1 MAQNQNASARLAKNT
16 VIYMIGNLGSK
27 ILQVLILP
35 LLTAILLTEEYGYYD
50 LIVTTINLI
59 TPIATL
65 QLVEAMFRYLFG
77 GSEEEKRVTISSVTA
92 ALVVGMTIL
101 AAVIALIQ
109 MFGID
114 LKYPFLIY
122 LNYIT
127 NILFDYM
134 QKIAR
139 CQQRNSL
146 VAVSGVINTSV
157 MLAVEAMAL
166 LVFKMRVDGML
177 LANCVSYF
185 VAVLYLEYKLRI
197 EEYLSI
203 AAVNVKRVKE
213 LLKYSLPL
221 VPNSVCWW
229 VVSACDRYVISFFLS
244 ISANGIYSIAGK
256 FSQMLSMITSVFQM
270 AWQESSII
278 ESDKATR
285 DEFYTK
291 TFDSYMRF
299 LLSGYVVLLPIIR
312 LAMPFLVAEE
322 YRIGYLYNPLLLLG
336 AVFSAF
342 SQFYGS
348 AYLAFKK
355 TGGALSTTIIAA
367 IINVTVGACLISKIG
382 LYAPALGTTCAFLA
396 QWLLRANQM
405 KDYFRVKINTK
416 VLSFMAPT
424 MIVYYA
430 LYYKDSVVLHLTM
443 LLVASI
449 VFCTVNREMIRKILA
464 TVKKKV
470 KSQQY

>member
-1 MAQNQNASARLAKNT
+1 MAQNQNASVRLAKNT

-35 LLTAILLTEEYGYYD
+35 VLTAVLLTEEYGYYD

-109 MFGID
+109 MLGID

-157 MLAVEAMAL
+157 MLAVEAVAL

-203 AAVNVKRVKE
+203 AAINVKRVKE

-256 FSQMLSMITSVFQM
+256 FSQMLSMITNVFQM

-299 LLSGYVVLLPIIR
+299 LLSAYVVLLPIIR

-367 IINVTVGACLISKIG
+367 IINVAVGVCLISKIG
-382 LYAPALGTTCAFLA
+382 LYAPALGTTCAFLT

-443 LLVASI
+443 FLVASI
-449 VFCTVNREMIRKILA
+449 VFCIVNREMIRKILA

>member
-35 LLTAILLTEEYGYYD
+35 LLTAVLLTEEYGYYD

-430 LYYKDSVVLHLTM
+430 LYYKDGVVLHLTM

>member
-35 LLTAILLTEEYGYYD
+35 LLTAVLLTEEYGYYD

-367 IINVTVGACLISKIG
+367 IINVTVGTCLISKIG

>member
-35 LLTAILLTEEYGYYD
+35 LLTAVLLTEEYGYYD

-229 VVSACDRYVISFFLS
+229 VVSACDRYVTSFFLS

>member
-35 LLTAILLTEEYGYYD
+35 LLTAVLLTEEYGYYD

-77 GSEEEKRVTISSVTA
+77 GSEEEKRVTISSVTV

>member
-35 LLTAILLTEEYGYYD
+35 LLTAVLLTEEYGYYD

-146 VAVSGVINTSV
+146 VVVSGVINTSV

>member
-35 LLTAILLTEEYGYYD
+35 LLTAVLLTEEYGYYD

-177 LANCVSYF
+177 LTNCVSYF

>member
-35 LLTAILLTEEYGYYD
+35 LLTAVLLTEEYGYYD

-213 LLKYSLPL
+213 LLEYSLPL

-449 VFCTVNREMIRKILA
+449 AFCTVNREMIRKILA

>member
-35 LLTAILLTEEYGYYD
+35 LLTAVLLTEEYGYYD

-299 LLSGYVVLLPIIR
+299 LLSGYVILLPIIR

>member
-35 LLTAILLTEEYGYYD
+35 LLTAVLLTEEYGYYD

-405 KDYFRVKINTK
+405 KDYYRVKINTK

>member
-35 LLTAILLTEEYGYYD
+35 LLTAVLLTEEYGYYD

-430 LYYKDSVVLHLTM
+430 LYYKDRVVLHLTM

>member
-27 ILQVLILP
+27 ILQALILP
-35 LLTAILLTEEYGYYD
+35 LLTAVLLTEEYGYYD

-146 VAVSGVINTSV
+146 VVVSGVINTSV

-244 ISANGIYSIAGK
+244 ISVNGIYSIAGK

>member
-35 LLTAILLTEEYGYYD
+35 LLTAVLLTEEYGYYD

-229 VVSACDRYVISFFLS
+229 VVSACDRYVISFFFS

>member
-16 VIYMIGNLGSK
+16 VIYMIGNLGSN

-35 LLTAILLTEEYGYYD
+35 LLTAVLLTEEYGYYD

>member
-1 MAQNQNASARLAKNT
+1 M
-16 VIYMIGNLGSK
+16 
-27 ILQVLILP
+27 LILP
-35 LLTAILLTEEYGYYD
+35 LLTAVLLTEEYGYYD

>member
-35 LLTAILLTEEYGYYD
+35 LLTAVLLTEEYGYYD

-127 NILFDYM
+127 NILFYYM

-157 MLAVEAMAL
+157 MLAVEAVTL

-203 AAVNVKRVKE
+203 AAINVKRVKE

>member
-1 MAQNQNASARLAKNT
+1 MAQNQNASTRLAKNT

-35 LLTAILLTEEYGYYD
+35 LLTAVLLTEEYGYYD

>member
-35 LLTAILLTEEYGYYD
+35 LLTAVLLTEEYGYYD

-213 LLKYSLPL
+213 LVKYSLPL

-229 VVSACDRYVISFFLS
+229 VVSACDRYVISIFLS

-416 VLSFMAPT
+416 VLSFMTPT